1 MFRLPI
7 FLIALLHKPQR
18 SHRYAC
24 VCEAALSEKYSAP
37 NIKVFSVDYTSRVD
51 ISLTGYASHKN
62 RRAAFPHWALCKT
75 NYSTDVTRTYGFF
88 QFSMVK
94 WKQKKQRGI
103 SSMKKG
109 KSLRSGF
116 PHQLCMD
123 IIITERGKFYDEN
136 IVCY

>member
-1 MFRLPI
+1 MPLTKIGVRLSRIGLFAKPI
-7 FLIALLHKPQR
+7 IQQM
-18 SHRYAC
+18 SH
-24 VCEAALSEKYSAP
+24 VHM
-37 NIKVFSVDYTSRVD
+37 V
-51 ISLTGYASHKN
+51 
-62 RRAAFPHWALCKT
+62 
-75 NYSTDVTRTYGFF
+75 FF